1 MKILWESRNWPG
13 ASIEQSIS
21 CLSWAPSSK
30 EGRGLL
36 RYFLI
41 FLKWKI
47 FLFSVGCETGSVG
60 VTYTDL
66 GSDHDC
72 YKRLIFTL
80 VNISYLF
87 N

>member
-36 RYFLI
+36 
-41 FLKWKI
+41 
-47 FLFSVGCETGSVG
+47 SVGCETGSVG

-72 YKRLIFTL
+72 YKRLIFNLFDT
-80 VNISYLF
+80 SYLF